1 MICRACGSP
10 MTLDALVANDA
21 RRALDPG
28 QPAPVVM
35 RCLNAHTE
43 RLDTAPAAGQPA
55 TLRPTPQCA
64 VCGVE
69 IPRQVGAAMRKSCSD
84 AHRRFIATKRAEAQ
98 AAHNR
103 LHRVHRADAPFAPF
117 RFIIEAQPWYRGA
130 ATAFQPPAARAA
142 LVVPTGPDFPEI
154 PADWLSGFRSLY
166 PTIEGAATTLAIFPP
181 LEAAD
186 EVTVP
191 WFTPRHYRRRLPRHE
206 PTPEQIMPYPLRH
219 A

>member
-1 MICRACGSP
+1 MICRICNAP

-43 RLDTAPAAGQPA
+43 RLDPSDPAPPP
-55 TLRPTPQCA
+55 TFRPTPSCA
-64 VCGVE
+64 VCGTE
-69 IPRQVGAAMRKSCSD
+69 IPRQVGAGLRKSCSD

-117 RFIIEAQPWYRGA
+117 HFIIEAQPWYRGA
-130 ATAFQPPAARAA
+130 ATTFQPPAARAV
-142 LVVPTGPDFPEI
+142 LVVPPGPDFPEI
-154 PADWLSGFRSLY
+154 PASWLEGFRRIY
-166 PTIEGAATTLAIFPP
+166 PVLELAPALVGAFPA
-181 LEAAD
+181 LEELRED
-186 EVTVP
+186 EPPASP
-191 WFTPRHYRRRLPRHE
+191 WSRRRRRARTPRP
-206 PTPEQIMPYPLRH
+206 PTPYPVLH